1 MITFNVQKMKNKKDV
16 HYNHVC
22 ATDLCHSF
30 KIYLI
35 AHNIDIGE
43 TEEREM

>member
-1 MITFNVQKMKNKKDV
+1 MTNKKDV
-16 HYNHVC
+16 HYNHVS

-30 KIYLI
+30 KIFLI
-35 AHNIDIGE
+35 VHNIIIGE